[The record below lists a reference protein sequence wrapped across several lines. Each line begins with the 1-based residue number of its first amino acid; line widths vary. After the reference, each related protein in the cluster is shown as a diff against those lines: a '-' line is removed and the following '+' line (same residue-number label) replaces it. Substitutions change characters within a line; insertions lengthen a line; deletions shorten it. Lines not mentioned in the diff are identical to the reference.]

1 MTLTR
6 LCNRGVCAL
15 LVCAVGIGC
24 ETKAQSGALIGGLSG
39 AAIGGAIGSTS
50 HARAG
55 EGAAIGAVAGVLGG
69 ALVGHA
75 MDKQDEK
82 RAKAERYE
90 SYSGGQSSYAY
101 QTDSAKIITNRDVI
115 DWSKRGVKNEIIIDR
130 IERSGQVFRLTAAD
144 ENELRDSD
152 VDPSVIR
159 AMKNTSRR

>member
-1 MTLTR
+1 VTLKQ
-6 LCNRGVCAL
+6 LSKRGVAVV
-15 LVCAVGIGC
+15 LVAAVGVGC

-39 AAIGGAIGSTS
+39 AAIGGAIGSKS

-82 RAKAERYE
+82 RARAERYE
-90 SYSGGQSSYAY
+90 DYSSSNSSYSY
-101 QTDSAKIITNRDVI
+101 QTETTRRISNRDVI
-115 DWSKRGVKNEIIIDR
+115 DWSKRGVKNEIIVDR
-130 IERSGQVFRLTAAD
+130 IERSGQVFYLTAAD
-144 ENELRDSD
+144 ENELRDQD
-152 VDPSVIR
+152 VHPSVIR